1 MSLPTSLLPG
11 SLAPPSPAL
20 WRSLAV
26 SLSEKVAFEPEL
38 RREILKRLVT
48 EWLDQP
54 DFENEPASILKK
66 LSEPASD
73 LRESLLESLNAVGQG
88 ASPII
93 ALWVLRLQVRLFG
106 WPKTEATE
114 SEKILKELGTLLA
127 STNPQ
132 GLPEEVIVGASEL
145 VIDAGLDEISSRS
158 EGSRCLQFLRQLWQG
173 RMLNPEGSVSDRTS
187 AGVMA
192 GLLGDVR
199 PGVGIYPGAAKIP
212 HFAWCGPGGEVSE
225 FHTFSQAFPARRF
238 MMGGDRGAF
247 GSFPEPMACTR
258 LQTRYYIAK
267 YPVTVAQYQSFVTAG
282 GYESVAGVKPPWWT
296 EAGWAWLEGRT
307 HSQFWPA
314 WLKEEYHDT
323 SFPIR
328 GPREY
333 LPAFQTPNHPQVGI
347 SWFEARAYCAWLN
360 SSKIRPLLKLPATAE
375 IRLPTEAEWEQ
386 AARWNLSTSRVDGRS
401 FPWESTGSE
410 LPTDEDFSARC
421 NWGKTGIGQTSAVGL
436 FPKGNADCGA
446 ADLAGN
452 VWEWCQS
459 KWIKSGEHWSAKE
472 YNDLKNGLDE
482 EEGDGDRILRGGS
495 WQEAHPAALRA
506 AIRYFSTPAGR
517 INSIGFRVVCVV
529 GSSLR

>member
-1 MSLPTSLLPG
+1 MNLPTSLLRG

-54 DFENEPASILKK
+54 DFENETASLLKK

-93 ALWVLRLQVRLFG
+93 ALWVLRLKVRLFG

-145 VIDAGLDEISSRS
+145 LIDAGLDEISSLS

-173 RMLNPEGSVSDRTS
+173 RMLSPEGSVSDRTS

-199 PGVGIYPGAAKIP
+199 PGVGIYTGAAKIP
-212 HFAWCGPGGEVSE
+212 HFAWCGPGGEVSQ

-238 MMGGDRGAF
+238 WLGGPLNR
-247 GSFPEPMACTR
+247 
-258 LQTRYYIAK
+258 
-267 YPVTVAQYQSFVTAG
+267 
-282 GYESVAGVKPPWWT
+282 
-296 EAGWAWLEGRT
+296 
-307 HSQFWPA
+307 
-314 WLKEEYHDT
+314 
-323 SFPIR
+323 R
-328 GPREY
+328 GPHRHQRVVGRGRNPNRLHIQASLHQIAHRRIQRRTEDKAING
-333 LPAFQTPNHPQVGI
+333 LSVGFQGLVLKRGHVYI
-347 SWFEARAYCAWLN
+347 
-360 SSKIRPLLKLPATAE
+360 LLDV
-375 IRLPTEAEWEQ
+375 
-386 AARWNLSTSRVDGRS
+386 VDH
-401 FPWESTGSE
+401 FHEV
-410 LPTDEDFSARC
+410 
-421 NWGKTGIGQTSAVGL
+421 TGIHIVEKTDHHNREDAHYR
-436 FPKGNADCGA
+436 PKQNVHD
-446 ADLAGN
+446 DL
-452 VWEWCQS
+452 QP
-459 KWIKSGEHWSAKE
+459 
-472 YNDLKNGLDE
+472 
-482 EEGDGDRILRGGS
+482 GG
-495 WQEAHPAALRA
+495 
-506 AIRYFSTPAGR
+506 F
-517 INSIGFRVVCVV
+517 
-529 GSSLR
+529 